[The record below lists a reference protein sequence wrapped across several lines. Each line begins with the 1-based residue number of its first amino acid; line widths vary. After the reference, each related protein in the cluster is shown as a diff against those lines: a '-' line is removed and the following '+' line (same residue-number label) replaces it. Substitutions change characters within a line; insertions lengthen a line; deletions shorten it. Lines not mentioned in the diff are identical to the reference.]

1 MQSMYDK
8 EIVSDLLEKMIEAT
22 DKILRRTQNINLVDD
37 FLKDDNN
44 LMLLDSLCMQLIAIG
59 ESVKKIDKIT
69 DKKLLVN
76 YPEIPW
82 KRVAG
87 MRDII
92 SHHYFDLNA
101 DIIFEVTSEHMEI
114 LQITLKKI
122 AKDIQA

>member
-37 FLKDDNN
+37 FLKDDNS

-69 DKKLLVN
+69 DKNLLVN

-101 DIIFEVTSEHMEI
+101 DIIFEVTSEHMEN

>member
-8 EIVSDLLEKMIEAT
+8 EIISDLLEKMIEAT
-22 DKILRRTQNINLVDD
+22 EKILRRTQNINLVDD
-37 FLKDDNN
+37 FLKDDNS

-101 DIIFEVTSEHMEI
+101 DIIFEVTSEHMEN